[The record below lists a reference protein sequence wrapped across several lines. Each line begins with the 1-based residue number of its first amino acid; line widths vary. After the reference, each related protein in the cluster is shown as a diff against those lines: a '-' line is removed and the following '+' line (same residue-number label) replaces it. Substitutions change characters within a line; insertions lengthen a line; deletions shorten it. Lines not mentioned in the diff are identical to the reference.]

1 MKGNR
6 TESQLSAKIARD
18 FPSSPVV
25 KISNVGG
32 ASSIP
37 GQGLRFH
44 MSGGQK
50 QQQQNVKQKKYC
62 SKFNE
67 ESKNYPHQKKILKE
81 KTKGKITQVK
91 RCPALNLCHF
101 QI

>member
-6 TESQLSAKIARD
+6 TESQLSAKTARD

-25 KISNVGG
+25 KTSNAGG

-44 MSGGQK
+44 MSCGKK
-50 QQQQNVKQKKYC
+50 QQQNIKQEKYC
-62 SKFNE
+62 SNFNE
-67 ESKNYPHQKKILKE
+67 ESKNCPHQKKILKE
-81 KTKGKITQVK
+81 KK
-91 RCPALNLCHF
+91 REK
-101 QI
+101 

>member
-6 TESQLSAKIARD
+6 TESQLSAKTARD

-25 KISNVGG
+25 KTSNVGG

-44 MSGGQK
+44 TSCGQK
-50 QQQQNVKQKKYC
+50 QQQNIKQEKYC
-62 SKFNE
+62 SNFNE
-67 ESKNYPHQKKILKE
+67 ESKNCPHQKKILKE
-81 KTKGKITQVK
+81 KK
-91 RCPALNLCHF
+91 REK
-101 QI
+101 